1 MKERRKFLGI
11 SQAELAER
19 AGISVGYVGEL
30 EIGRKGPT
38 LETVELLA
46 EALRTQP
53 YRLLMTEKDRAE
65 AAETAGREQVY
76 AARKRLIGQIEEE
89 FKGLLGSEEVN
100 KGEEGDKDEKDGEN
114 T

>member
-1 MKERRKFLGI
+1 MKDRRKFLGI

-53 YRLLMTEKDRAE
+53 YRLLMTDKDRAE

-76 AARKRLIGQIEEE
+76 AVRRRLIGQIEEE
-89 FKGLLGSEEVN
+89 FKGLLGSEEGKQN
-100 KGEEGDKDEKDGEN
+100 EEESKDKQEGETK
-114 T
+114 